1 MPLSPETIVE
11 RLLEQHGQTFS
22 DELGLDLSR
31 SAPSPLYRLL
41 TAATLCSAQVDH
53 ATALAAAGELAARGW
68 TNARTMASTTWAQ
81 RVQALRSAGYVRYDD
96 RTARMLG
103 GCAEQLLERYA
114 GDLRR
119 LRAVAGNDSATIRRL
134 LKQLDGVG
142 DAAVDVVFRELQGP
156 WPELYP
162 FADRRAMDVAKRLR
176 LGTTPAGLAATVGR
190 ERFARVV
197 AALIRADRIRAAS
210 AA

>member
-1 MPLSPETIVE
+1 LVVGSETIVE
-11 RLLEQHGQTFS
+11 RLLEQHGQMFT

-41 TAATLCSAQVDH
+41 TGAMLCSAQVDH
-53 ATALAAAGELAARGW
+53 RTALAAAERFAERGW
-68 TNARTMASTTWAQ
+68 TTARAMADTTWAQ
-81 RVQALRSAGYVRYDD
+81 RVSALREAGYTRYDE

-103 GCAEQLLERYA
+103 TCAEQLLSGYA

-119 LRAVAGNDSATIRRL
+119 LRAAAGEDAAQTRRL
-134 LKQLDGVG
+134 LKQLEGVG
-142 DAAVDVVFRELQGP
+142 DVAVDIVFRELQAV

-176 LGTTPAGLAATVGR
+176 LAATAEELAGVTGR
-190 ERFARVV
+190 DRFPRVV
-197 AALIRADRIRAAS
+197 AALIRADRLRASRAA
-210 AA
+210 